1 MVYAGQNCVTLFNK
15 WITHLGLGRTE
26 KICAGYRVRKLKSG
40 PDPGLPNAEWVTQY
54 FQLISGNMPIGSQAI
69 DQTAISKTHLPL

>member
-1 MVYAGQNCVTLFNK
+1 ME
-15 WITHLGLGRTE
+15 RTE

-69 DQTAISKTHLPL
+69 DQTAISKTHHYNSALIENGTVSVE